1 MKKFFKKFKKELFMM
16 KTALLYQH
24 TRFCI

>member
-1 MKKFFKKFKKELFMM
+1 MKKFFKKFKTELFMM

-24 TRFCI
+24 TRFGI